1 MKVFTFFGSS
11 SSGKTTIIKNLISV
25 LSGQYKIVY
34 IKDIPH
40 GNISLDTHGKDTWIM
55 EDAGADVT
63 YGITPDRT
71 YKMTREHM
79 ELDRLISENMNCDII
94 FIECFR
100 DYGKGTRFLV
110 LGSEDYLEYGYD
122 YIIKGNNRSYTGKCI
137 VYPEEVSGILKII
150 TSGIEN

>member
-1 MKVFTFFGSS
+1 MKIFTFFGSS
-11 SSGKTTIIKNLISV
+11 SSGKTTVIQNLISV

-71 YKMTREHM
+71 YKMFREHM
-79 ELDRLISENMNCDII
+79 ELDRIIDDNRYCDII
-94 FIECFR
+94 FIEGFR

-110 LGSEDYLEYGYD
+110 LGSEDYLKYGYN
-122 YIIKGNNRSYTGKCI
+122 YMIMANNSTYTGKCI
-137 VYPEEVSGILKII
+137 VYPEEVNRILKII
-150 TSGIEN
+150 TTGIEN